1 MFGPASPCDGTCR
14 IELASGWCTG
24 CNRTLAEI
32 ADWPMLSNK
41 EKRAVLAAVEQRKL
55 AEGEAGS

>member
-1 MFGPASPCDGTCR
+1 MFSPASPCDGTCR
-14 IELASGWCTG
+14 IDATTGWCTG

-41 EKRAVLAAVEQRKL
+41 QKRAVLAVLEGRRER
-55 AEGEAGS
+55 AE

>member
-14 IELASGWCTG
+14 IDSASGWCTG

-41 EKRAVLAAVEQRKL
+41 EKRAVLAVLDRRKL
-55 AEGEAGS
+55 AAP